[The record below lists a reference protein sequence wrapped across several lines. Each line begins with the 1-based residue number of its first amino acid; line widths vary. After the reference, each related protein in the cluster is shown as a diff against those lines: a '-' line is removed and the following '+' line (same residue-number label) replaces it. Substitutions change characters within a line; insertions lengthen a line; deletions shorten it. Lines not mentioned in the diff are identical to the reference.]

1 MNERPVRLGDVVD
14 DYCPRCKLN
23 LDHAVQ
29 ALEGESIQT
38 VVCKTC
44 MHGHSFRK
52 GKSARK
58 SKAKPSLFDQILA
71 KKPPAPVMMM
81 PTTKRPASHDGGS
94 TADGGEAGT
103 SGNPGGSGEPGQ
115 EEE

>member
-1 MNERPVRLGDVVD
+1 MIERPMRLGDVVD
-14 DYCPRCKLN
+14 DYCPRCKLV

-29 ALEGESIQT
+29 ALADESIHS

-44 MHGHSFRK
+44 MHGHTYRH

-58 SKAKPSLFDQILA
+58 GKTKQSLFDQILA
-71 KKPPAPVMMM
+71 KKPPAPLAAM
-81 PTTKRPASHDGGS
+81 PTTKRPAVRD
-94 TADGGEAGT
+94 
-103 SGNPGGSGEPGQ
+103 